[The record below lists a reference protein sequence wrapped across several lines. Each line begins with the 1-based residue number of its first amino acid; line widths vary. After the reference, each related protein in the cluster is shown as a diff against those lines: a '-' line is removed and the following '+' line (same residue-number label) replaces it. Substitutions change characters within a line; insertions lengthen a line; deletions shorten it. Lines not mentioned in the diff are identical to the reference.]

1 MKLICKKYCSYYKEN
16 KENENGCYPVII
28 SQKFPFFYFPQENF
42 QFVNN
47 FFNELKSIFCPKC
60 DYKKNDCDFQLSENP
75 GPPCG
80 GYIYFQ
86 HILSKGLI
94 TIDDIR
100 RICEII

>member
-1 MKLICKKYCSYYKEN
+1 MKLVCKKYCSYYKED
-16 KENENGCYPVII
+16 KESEKGCYPISII
-28 SQKFPFFYFPQENF
+28 GRFPFFYFPQESY
-42 QFVNN
+42 QFKNS
-47 FFNELKSIFCPKC
+47 FKELQSIFCPKC
-60 DYKKNDCDFQLSENP
+60 EYQKNDCDFQLEENP

-100 RICEII
+100 RICEIS